1 MNTEN
6 IQGTTVSGDGSPVDQ
21 PEVETTEKGK
31 SLVRFPNTDSGNAE
45 RLAAVFGHQ
54 IQYCYSN
61 ETWYRYVEEE
71 GRWQVVDSPWIKH
84 LGRRVVRQ
92 FRKEASSSA
101 DFKFAEKSED
111 NAKLNNMM
119 NVGETLPE
127 LRVSS
132 EEFDQDPWLLNTQ
145 NRVINLQAG
154 EVREHDPEDKFTRVS
169 RVGYDPK
176 ATAPRWK
183 EFLQTTFD
191 GDEALIEF
199 VQKAVG
205 YAISGSTEEQCMFV
219 MKGDGAN
226 GKSTFLETLR
236 SVLGEYA
243 ANTPVSTL
251 LPGSRKGHDSD
262 LARLPDV
269 RFLTVN
275 ELERGEE
282 LQESKLK
289 RLVGQDTL
297 TVRDIYDS
305 EFEFTPDF
313 TLFMMTNFWPNI
325 SVDDQAVWRRL
336 HPIPFPVSIPKEEQD
351 PKLAHKLLNEG
362 EGILNWALEGFK
374 KWTRDGFEEPPEAV
388 IDAKERWRGRSD
400 REVSSFIRHHIRD
413 DISTKVRVSEVHK
426 RYRKHCLNEG
436 VVPLGKRDFNDR
448 LEREG
453 YAKDNSNNNQL
464 YWFGIEL
471 REELA

>member
-1 MNTEN
+1 MNSTKPKDTSQRQDREKE
-6 IQGTTVSGDGSPVDQ
+6 VDLS
-21 PEVETTEKGK
+21 KY
-31 SLVRFPNTDSGNAE
+31 PNTDSGNAE

-54 IQYCYSN
+54 IQYCYSDEN
-61 ETWYRYVEEE
+61 WYRYSEGE
-71 GRWQVVDSPWIKH
+71 GRWQVVDFSWIKH

-92 FRKEASSSA
+92 FRKAASSSRVIE
-101 DFKFAEKSED
+101 FAEEAED
-111 NAKLNNMM
+111 NAKLNNMVK
-119 NVGETLPE
+119 VGKTLPE

-132 EEFDQDPWLLNTQ
+132 KEFDQDPWLLNTR
-145 NRVINLQAG
+145 NGVISLRDGN
-154 EVREHDPEDKFTRVS
+154 VRGHDPEDKFTRVCS
-169 RVGYDPK
+169 VDYNPE
-176 ATAPRWK
+176 ANAPRWK

-199 VQKAVG
+199 VQRAVG
-205 YAISGSTEEQCMFV
+205 YAVSGSTEEQCMFV
-219 MKGDGAN
+219 LKGNGAN

-236 SVLGEYA
+236 SVLGDYA

-269 RFLTVN
+269 RFLTVS

-297 TVRDIYDS
+297 TVRDIYEA
-305 EFEFTPDF
+305 EFEFRPDF
-313 TLFMMTNFWPNI
+313 TLFMATNFWPKT

-336 HPIPFPVSIPKEEQD
+336 YPIPFPVSIPKDEQD
-351 PKLAHKLLNEG
+351 PCLRKKLLQER
-362 EGILNWALEGFK
+362 EGILNWILEGFK
-374 KWTRDGFEEPPEAV
+374 MWERNGLNDKPQAV
-388 IDAKERWRGRSD
+388 LEAKECWRGRSD
-400 REVSSFIRHHIRD
+400 REVSSFLKHQVRD
-413 DISTKVRVSEVHK
+413 DSSAKVQVSEVFE
-426 RYRKHCLNEG
+426 RYEKHCLSEG
-436 VVPLGKRDFNDR
+436 VLPLSKRDFNTR
-448 LEREG
+448 LEHEG
-453 YAKDNSNNNQL
+453 YRKKNSTNNQL